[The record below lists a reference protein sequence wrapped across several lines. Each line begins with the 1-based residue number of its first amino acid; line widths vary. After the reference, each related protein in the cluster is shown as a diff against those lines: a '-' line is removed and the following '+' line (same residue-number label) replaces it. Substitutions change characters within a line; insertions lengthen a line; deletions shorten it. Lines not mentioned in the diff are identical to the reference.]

1 MSQPAEKMIDV
12 WSLEGRLQHL
22 LYSPRGSVEGALID
36 VDGVPVQFVL
46 GPHDEPAAHAF
57 ARLQP
62 GQAVVAEGTAVEARG
77 HAPHEV
83 YALER
88 LVSVDGR
95 PPAPDE
101 AMRQV
106 QGHVAR
112 IHHARHG
119 EPNGVV
125 LDSGDFV
132 HTRPDGFA
140 KLGLKPGDAVTAS
153 GPARPLQGGAGHLIE
168 ARTVN
173 GQALPAHAPR
183 K

>member
-1 MSQPAEKMIDV
+1 MSQAVEKMIDV

-22 LYSPRGSVEGALID
+22 LYSPRGRVEGALLD
-36 VDGVPVQFVL
+36 VEGVPVQFVL
-46 GPHDEPAAHAF
+46 PPHDEPAAQAF
-57 ARLQP
+57 AALKP
-62 GQAVVAEGTAVEARG
+62 GQSLVAEGTVVPARG
-77 HAPHEV
+77 ESPHEV

-88 LVSVDGR
+88 LVAVDGQ
-95 PPAPDE
+95 PPERQDAV
-101 AMRQV
+101 RQV
-106 QGHVAR
+106 QGRVAR

-140 KLGLKPGDAVTAS
+140 RLGLKPGDAVTAS
-153 GPARPLQGGAGHLIE
+153 GPARALQDGAGHVVE
-168 ARTVN
+168 AHTVN
-173 GQALPAHAPR
+173 GKALPAPKPH